1 MKTNK
6 NDDFFNYF
14 IRGLDSKAQAQLN
27 LMYTHYRMMEEIN
40 HRREMEEM
48 EQRITENVMKSISI
62 RIEDEAIKQLRDMLN
77 NLGNN

>member
-27 LMYTHYRMMEEIN
+27 LMYTHYRMMEELN

-62 RIEDEAIKQLRDMLN
+62 RIEDEASKQLSDMLN
-77 NLGNN
+77 NLGN

>member
-27 LMYTHYRMMEEIN
+27 LMYTHYRMMEELN

-62 RIEDEAIKQLRDMLN
+62 RIEDEAIKQLRDVLN

>member
-27 LMYTHYRMMEEIN
+27 LMYTHYRMIEEIN

-77 NLGNN
+77 NLGN

>member
-27 LMYTHYRMMEEIN
+27 LMYTHYRMIEEIN
-40 HRREMEEM
+40 HRREMEEL

-77 NLGNN
+77 NLGN

>member
-27 LMYTHYRMMEEIN
+27 LMYTHYRMIEEIN

-77 NLGNN
+77 NLVN

>member
-27 LMYTHYRMMEEIN
+27 LMYTHYRMMEELN

-77 NLGNN
+77 TLAN